1 MWGLMN
7 TILASIL
14 ILFLTLTSSSFA
26 AEKKSIK
33 RVDNYLAVLDIESV
47 GKVEKDVVRP
57 LTDSVRREIM
67 KSGKY
72 EVMDRGNMDKI
83 LTEQAFQMTG
93 CTTKECA
100 VEAGQMLGVGKIVV
114 GSVSL
119 VGKTYFLSLSLVNI
133 ESGKV
138 ELVED
143 QECKC
148 EVDDLIRL
156 SKQVA
161 GKLMGVEGA
170 VAAVPTAVSRPQE
183 RTVKK
188 QEPSVAVAEKNKKD
202 GEDFLAANKK
212 KEGVIALPSGLQYRV
227 LKEGKGKSPKATDSV
242 TVHYRGTLIDGT
254 EFDSSYKRGQPAT
267 FPLSRVIRGWI
278 EALQLMKE
286 GTKWELFIPSNLA
299 YGERGAG
306 AIIGSNALLI
316 FEVELLAVD

>member
-1 MWGLMN
+1 MQK
-7 TILASIL
+7 IL
-14 ILFLTLTSSSFA
+14 ISVAIFLLFLSSSSFA

-33 RVDNYLAVLDIESV
+33 RVDNYLAVLDIESI

-83 LTEQAFQMTG
+83 LKEQAFQMTG

-170 VAAVPTAVSRPQE
+170 TAAASTDALSRPQA
-183 RTVKK
+183 VKK
-188 QEPSVAVAEKNKKD
+188 QEPSAAVAEKNKQD
-202 GEDFLAANKK
+202 GEAFLAVNKK
-212 KEGVIALPSGLQYRV
+212 REGVITLPSGLQYYV
-227 LKEGKGKSPKATDSV
+227 LNAGAGRSPKATDKV

-267 FPLSRVIRGWI
+267 FPLNRVIRGWT

-286 GTKWELFIPSNLA
+286 GARWMLYIPSNLA

-306 AIIGSNALLI
+306 ANIGGNATLI
-316 FEVELLAVD
+316 FEVELLSIQ